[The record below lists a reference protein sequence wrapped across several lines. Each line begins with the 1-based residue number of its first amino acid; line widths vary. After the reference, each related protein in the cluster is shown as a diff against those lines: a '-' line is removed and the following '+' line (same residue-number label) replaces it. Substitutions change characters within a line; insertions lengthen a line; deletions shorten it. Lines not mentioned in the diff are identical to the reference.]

1 MMSAF
6 RILPEAL
13 PLPVQ
18 EEYALGIL
26 KKDQQHRV
34 LFEFLIK
41 PLPKRI
47 DQAVIATGEYFVKRN
62 PRDYTIPITLERP
75 LVAESEELT
84 PPPAEI
90 FKAISHLTFFRLQE
104 KAQRDISSGNPGIAY
119 QRLINLSS
127 HLMAKG
133 EDALAKIA
141 MNEADY
147 IKSNNNFSP
156 IGKKQLKYG
165 TIRLL
170 LPDKT

>member
-1 MMSAF
+1 MSF
-6 RILPEAL
+6 CI
-13 PLPVQ
+13 
-18 EEYALGIL
+18 
-26 KKDQQHRV
+26 
-34 LFEFLIK
+34 FEFLVNPI
-41 PLPKRI
+41 PKGI
-47 DQAVIATGEYFVKRN
+47 DQAVIASGEYTVKRL
-62 PRDYTIPITLERP
+62 PRDFTIPITLDRS
-75 LVAESEELT
+75 LVSASHEID

-90 FKAISHLTFFRLQE
+90 FRAISHLTFFRLQE
-104 KAQRDISSGNPGIAY
+104 KAQRDITSGNPGTAY

-156 IGKKQLKYG
+156 TGKKQLKYG

-170 LPDKT
+170 LPETT